1 MKCGPAY
8 GCQSSKTSGESRP
21 ELISVSWQDSKEG
34 TTSGGFRKGAHPVAV
49 DLPSRVSA
57 PECKTSAEKKRAS
70 WAVRPKGNLLEGN
83 ERMPGL

>member
-49 DLPSRVSA
+49 DLPSRVLT
-57 PECKTSAEKKRAS
+57 PECKTSVE
-70 WAVRPKGNLLEGN
+70 
-83 ERMPGL
+83 EREQGSQVKEREIY